1 MAETGKEE
9 SNGELTLLER
19 IIEEGGMVN
28 NPTQESYARLML
40 GQFAT
45 ELLDEG
51 MKFGPDS
58 DVVAM
63 INERIS
69 TIDALLSDHLNE
81 IMHHEDFQNIEAAWT
96 GLRDMVFG
104 TETGPK
110 LKLRLLNVSKKDL
123 LKDLETAVDY
133 DMSNLFKKVYE

>member
-9 SNGELTLLER
+9 SNGKLTLLER

-51 MKFGPDS
+51 MKFGPGS

-69 TIDALLSDHLNE
+69 TIDDLLSEHLNE
-81 IMHHEDFQNIEAAWT
+81 IMHHEEFQNIEAAWT
-96 GLRDMVFG
+96 GL
-104 TETGPK
+104 
-110 LKLRLLNVSKKDL
+110 
-123 LKDLETAVDY
+123 
-133 DMSNLFKKVYE
+133 

>member
-69 TIDALLSDHLNE
+69 TIDDLLSDHLNE
-81 IMHHEDFQNIEAAWT
+81 IMHHEEFQNIEGKTFIFFYENYRW
-96 GLRDMVFG
+96 
-104 TETGPK
+104 
-110 LKLRLLNVSKKDL
+110 LKIKCFNHSIWGVNTQTLTCRFQTIDIRNF
-123 LKDLETAVDY
+123 TCI
-133 DMSNLFKKVYE
+133 